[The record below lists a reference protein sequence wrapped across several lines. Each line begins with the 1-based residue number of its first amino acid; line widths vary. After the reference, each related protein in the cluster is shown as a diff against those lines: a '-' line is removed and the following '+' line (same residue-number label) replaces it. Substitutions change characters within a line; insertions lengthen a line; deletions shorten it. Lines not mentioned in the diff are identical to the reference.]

1 MDAFFDPGSVAVLG
15 ASNDPSK
22 WGFWLSAG
30 ALTGAHRRRV
40 HLINSRAA
48 SIQGQPTFAHL
59 SELPAI
65 PELLVISI
73 PGPAVSAAVDEALA
87 AGVRAFLI
95 ISARVPN
102 AEDLAARIIAAG
114 ARLIGPNS
122 LGLVDSAHELLLA
135 WGHFTPGSLA
145 VVTQSGQLG
154 TEIATLSARSGLGI
168 SRFASIGGQSDVRAA
183 EILDSLVDDPDT
195 AQVVIYLE
203 SFTGGH
209 ALVQAM
215 QALRAAG
222 KPTMI
227 LTTGSSNAGA
237 RLAKSHTGSLTSAID
252 TVDAACRAAGAIR
265 LSTPGEVV
273 ELAGFFRLLLASGRP
288 TGRHR
293 LRLRRSG
300 RHRRGHGRGLQ
311 PVRRDPRPGHRREGG
326 RPPARVRRCRQSA
339 RPRRR
344 GGEGP
349 VRVLEPRRRAV
360 GR

>member
-1 MDAFFDPGSVAVLG
+1 MEAFFDPGSVAVLG

-48 SIQGQPTFAHL
+48 SIQGRPTFAHL
-59 SELPAI
+59 SELPEI

-73 PGPAVSAAVDEALA
+73 PGPAVPAAVDEALA

-227 LTTGSSNAGA
+227 LTTGSSTAGC
-237 RLAKSHTGSLTSAID
+237 SA
-252 TVDAACRAAGAIR
+252 
-265 LSTPGEVV
+265 GEVPHRV
-273 ELAGFFRLLLASGRP
+273 ADLGDRHRRRCLPRRRSHSTLDARRGRRTRRVLRLLLASGRP
-288 TGRHR
+288 TDRHR

-300 RHRRGHGRGLQ
+300 RHRRGHGRGLR

-326 RPPARVRRCRQSA
+326 RPPARVRRRRQSA
-339 RPRRR
+339 RSRRS